1 MKEPVDEKKENFPK
15 VKNVVYVVLLLM
27 GREFDAEESYS

>member
-1 MKEPVDEKKENFPK
+1 MKEPVDEKKEKLSK
-15 VKNVVYVVLLLM
+15 VKNVVYVVMLRM